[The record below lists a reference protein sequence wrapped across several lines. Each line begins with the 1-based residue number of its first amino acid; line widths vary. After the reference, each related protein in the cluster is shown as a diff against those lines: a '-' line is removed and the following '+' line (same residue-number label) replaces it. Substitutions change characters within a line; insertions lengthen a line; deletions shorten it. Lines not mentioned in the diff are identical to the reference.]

1 MPLNRIFRSGF
12 CNSQLTLLLVNYS
25 AKVGGWLELACEYIW
40 PYCDDSSLPS
50 NSALEATC
58 ELLKDASDKFGTSA
72 RAPFHYADYLRQQG
86 FVKVVEK
93 VCGVR
98 ELEGRDRQMR

>member
-1 MPLNRIFRSGF
+1 
-12 CNSQLTLLLVNYS
+12 
-25 AKVGGWLELACEYIW
+25 LELACEYIW

-50 NSALEATC
+50 NSAFEKSGA
-58 ELLKDASDKFGTSA
+58 LLQYANDKSGTPA
-72 RAPFHYADYLRQQG
+72 YAPFCYADYLRQQG

-98 ELEGRDRQMR
+98 ELGAVADR